1 MKKLFAVLCIAGM
14 VCSMSLVAAAADKA
28 SSMTGYVTD
37 EKCST
42 MGDASIQNH
51 DCAAKCIAGGSKA
64 VFVNDKDHSV
74 EAIANPEAIKGH
86 EGHHV
91 TITATNANNTL
102 TVKSVKMAGGSK
114 DSSKKSKSSSM

>member
-14 VCSMSLVAAAADKA
+14 VCSMTLVAAAADKA
-28 SSMTGYVTD
+28 SSMTGYITD

-42 MGDASIQNH
+42 MGDASVQNH

-64 VFVNDKDHSV
+64 VFINDKDKSV
-74 EAIANPEAIKGH
+74 TEIANPDSIKGH

-91 TITATNANNTL
+91 TISATSANNAL
-102 TVKSVKMAGGSK
+102 TVKSVKMAGGASK
-114 DSSKKSKSSSM
+114 GAAKGKS